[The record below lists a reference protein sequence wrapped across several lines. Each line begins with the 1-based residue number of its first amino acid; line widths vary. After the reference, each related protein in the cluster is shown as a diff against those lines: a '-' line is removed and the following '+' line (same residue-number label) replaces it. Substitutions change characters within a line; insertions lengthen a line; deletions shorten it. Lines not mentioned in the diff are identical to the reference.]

1 MGQQDVADV
10 DQIIEILIENGSHL
24 QRRALRGQCGV
35 QFDFLC
41 NDSMQMLGLLNVQHR
56 QQARQKHK
64 GYAHLPEGAALI
76 SG

>member
-1 MGQQDVADV
+1 M
-10 DQIIEILIENGSHL
+10 
-24 QRRALRGQCGV
+24 

-41 NDSMQMLGLLNVQHR
+41 SDSMQMLGLLNVQRR

-64 GYAHLPEGAALI
+64 GYAHLPEGAALR